1 MIHQST
7 FFVFLYINQ
16 CFISLFNHVDCSC
29 VFSTKFML
37 LILRNH
43 TLKCILSL
51 NKEKTISVLRRYL
64 RMFQFIIHIK
74 HNIFKQFQVLM
85 NTTFCFKAV
94 CDTFL
99 FPSSFS
105 PPPSPLQLAQFQTVG
120 DTIYFSFDITCLFY
134 FNSAFSMKLLINHL
148 LFMY

>member
-99 FPSSFS
+99 FPSSS
-105 PPPSPLQLAQFQTVG
+105 PPPLQLAQFQTVG

>member
-74 HNIFKQFQVLM
+74 HNIFKQFQVLV

-99 FPSSFS
+99 FPSSS
-105 PPPSPLQLAQFQTVG
+105 PPFAIGSVSNYWRYNIFFL
-120 DTIYFSFDITCLFY
+120 
-134 FNSAFSMKLLINHL
+134 
-148 LFMY
+148 

>member
-1 MIHQST
+1 MSKKLSIMIYQST

-74 HNIFKQFQVLM
+74 HNIFKQFQDLV
-85 NTTFCFKAV
+85 NTTFCFKS
-94 CDTFL
+94 CL
-99 FPSSFS
+99 WHIPFS
-105 PPPSPLQLAQFQTVG
+105 ILLPPLPPLQLAQFQTVG
-120 DTIYFSFDITCLFY
+120 DTIYFSSDITCLF
-134 FNSAFSMKLLINHL
+134 FILIVHFQWNC
-148 LFMY
+148 

>member
-1 MIHQST
+1 MIYQST

-51 NKEKTISVLRRYL
+51 NKEKTISVLCRYL

-74 HNIFKQFQVLM
+74 HNIFKQFQVLV

-99 FPSSFS
+99 FPSSS
-105 PPPSPLQLAQFQTVG
+105 PPPLQLAQFQTVG

>member
-43 TLKCILSL
+43 TLKYILSL
-51 NKEKTISVLRRYL
+51 NKEKTISVLCRYL
-64 RMFQFIIHIK
+64 RMFQFIIYIK
-74 HNIFKQFQVLM
+74 HNIFKQFQVLV

-99 FPSSFS
+99 FPS
-105 PPPSPLQLAQFQTVG
+105 PPPLQLAQFQTVG
-120 DTIYFSFDITCLFY
+120 DTIYFSFDITCLF
-134 FNSAFSMKLLINHL
+134 
-148 LFMY
+148 LF

>member
-51 NKEKTISVLRRYL
+51 NKEKTISVLHRYL

-74 HNIFKQFQVLM
+74 HNIFKQFQVLV

-99 FPSSFS
+99 FPSSS
-105 PPPSPLQLAQFQTVG
+105 PPLQLAQFQTVG
-120 DTIYFSFDITCLFY
+120 NTIYFSFDITCLFY

>member
-1 MIHQST
+1 MIYQST

-37 LILRNH
+37 LILRNR

-51 NKEKTISVLRRYL
+51 NKEKTISVLHRYL
-64 RMFQFIIHIK
+64 RMFQFIIHK
-74 HNIFKQFQVLM
+74 HNIFKQFEVLV
-85 NTTFCFKAV
+85 NTTFCFKA
-94 CDTFL
+94 L
-99 FPSSFS
+99 FVTHSFFH
-105 PPPSPLQLAQFQTVG
+105 PPPPPLQFAQFQTVG

>member
-1 MIHQST
+1 MIYQST

-74 HNIFKQFQVLM
+74 HNIFKQFQVLV
-85 NTTFCFKAV
+85 NTTFCFKA
-94 CDTFL
+94 L
-99 FPSSFS
+99 FVTHSFFH
-105 PPPSPLQLAQFQTVG
+105 PPPPPLCNWL
-120 DTIYFSFDITCLFY
+120 SF
-134 FNSAFSMKLLINHL
+134 KLLEIQYIFPLISPVFFILIVH
-148 LFMY
+148 FQ

>member
-74 HNIFKQFQVLM
+74 HNIFKQFQVLV

-99 FPSSFS
+99 FPSSS
-105 PPPSPLQLAQFQTVG
+105 PPPPLQLAQFQTVG

-134 FNSAFSMKLLINHL
+134 FHSAFSMKLLINHL